1 MFTAEAKVDWTKIEI
16 EDEKTD
22 EEKEN
27 KEE

>member
-1 MFTAEAKVDWTKIEI
+1 MRAAEAKVDWTKIEI
-16 EDEKTD
+16 DDEKTD